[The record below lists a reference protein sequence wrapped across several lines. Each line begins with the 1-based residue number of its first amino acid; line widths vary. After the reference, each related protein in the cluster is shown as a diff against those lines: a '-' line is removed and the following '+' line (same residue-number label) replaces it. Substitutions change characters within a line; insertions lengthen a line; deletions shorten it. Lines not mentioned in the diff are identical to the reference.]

1 MNTVNRREFLSMAAG
16 SAAASILGLSRTI
29 GALDKITAKPNILIY
44 IADDQYLASVGCYGA
59 NPSHTPNIDRFAAQ
73 GLLFK
78 HAYTNSAICTPNRA
92 VLLSGLYP
100 VKNGAH
106 PNHSGFKPGIRS
118 LPNYMKDL
126 GYRTALVGKDGIK
139 FKNALYQWD
148 TTIKKSDDQVPGAN
162 EPKHERHKKTDYS
175 AIETFVNEDRSRPFC
190 LVHAASLPH
199 GPVLNA
205 LPNGLSGYDAS
216 NFYGDYEFGQDL
228 ALLERLGLDKST
240 LVIYVNDNEAQ
251 IPRSK
256 YSLYDTG
263 IHVPMLLR
271 WPGHIK
277 AGSTTDAMVSFLDIL
292 PTLIEAAGGTPP
304 DNLDGRS
311 FLNVLQG
318 RTQEHQDEIYASYTG
333 VIVIENNWQPVP
345 YPSRAIRTRRFK
357 YIRNLN
363 HTVPHP
369 VLKGKKGDDGWR
381 PHEELYDLANDPKEL
396 NNLAGAE
403 AFQVVKAQLSA
414 KIDTWMKQTG
424 DRGIE
429 GEKEA
434 LTYFDPKK
442 KSRWSRLKP
451 LIR

>member
-1 MNTVNRREFLSMAAG
+1 MKRRSFLKQTGVMAAG
-16 SAAASILGLSRTI
+16 GAAVSAMGLSRAF
-29 GALDKITAKPNILIY
+29 GAVDKTVGKPNILIY
-44 IADDQYLASVGCYGA
+44 IADDQYMASVGCYGA
-59 NPSHTPNIDRFAAQ
+59 DPSHTPNIDEFARR
-73 GLLFK
+73 GMLFK
-78 HAYTNSAICTPNRA
+78 SAYCTSSICTPNRA

-118 LPNYMKDL
+118 MPNYMRDL

-139 FKNALYQWD
+139 FKNAIYKWD
-148 TTIKKSDDQVPGAN
+148 SYIAKSDELVPGAD
-162 EPKHERHKKTDYS
+162 EPQHERHKKTDYS
-175 AIETFVNEDRSRPFC
+175 AMEKFISEDPSEPFC

-199 GPVLNA
+199 GPELNE

-216 NFYGDYEFGQDL
+216 NFYCDYEFGRDL
-228 ALLERLGLDKST
+228 ELLDRLGLDKNT

-263 IHVPMLLR
+263 IHVPMIIS
-271 WPGHIK
+271 WPGQIK

-292 PTLIEAAGGTPP
+292 PTLIEVGGGKPP
-304 DNLDGRS
+304 DNLNGKS
-311 FLNVLQG
+311 FLGVLQG
-318 RTQEHQDEIYASYTG
+318 KTERHNDEMYFSYTG
-333 VIVIENNWQPVP
+333 VIVSDGKLQTVP

-363 HTVPHP
+363 YKVPHP
-369 VLKGKKGDDGWR
+369 KLKGKNGDDGMR
-381 PHEELYDLANDPKEL
+381 PYEELYDLVKDPKES

-403 AFQVVKAQLSA
+403 EFQTVKKELSG
-414 KIDTWMKQTG
+414 KIDAWMKQVG

-434 LTYFDPKK
+434 LKYFDPKK
-442 KSRWSRLKP
+442 RAKWPELTK
-451 LIR
+451 